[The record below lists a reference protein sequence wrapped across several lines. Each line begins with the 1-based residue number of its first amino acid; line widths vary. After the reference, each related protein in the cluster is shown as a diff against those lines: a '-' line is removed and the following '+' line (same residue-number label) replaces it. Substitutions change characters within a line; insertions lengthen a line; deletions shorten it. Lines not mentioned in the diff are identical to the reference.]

1 MKVKELVDPLRQTLT
16 KSEDERLF
24 DILHDVNAEE
34 QVDKRGDTVRDEEAK
49 TLKNTIGISGPR

>member
-1 MKVKELVDPLRQTLT
+1 MKVKKLVDRLRETLT

-34 QVDKRGDTVRDEEAK
+34 QVHKRGDTVRDEEAK
-49 TLKNTIGISGPR
+49 TLKDTIGI

>member
-1 MKVKELVDPLRQTLT
+1 MKVKELVDPLRKTLL

-24 DILHDVNAEE
+24 DILHDVNTEE

-49 TLKNTIGISGPR
+49 ILKDTIGI